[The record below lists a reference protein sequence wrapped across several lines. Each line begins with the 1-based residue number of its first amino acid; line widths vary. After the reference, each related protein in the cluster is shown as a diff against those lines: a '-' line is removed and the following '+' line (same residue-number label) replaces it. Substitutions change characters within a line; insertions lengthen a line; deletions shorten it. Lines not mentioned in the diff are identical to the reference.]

1 MGLIR
6 VDVVLARA
14 EQQSRVLVEIEEG
27 ATLEDAIRRS
37 GLPLENDAV
46 SVGVFGRLRA
56 LSELVADGDRIE
68 IYRKLVADPK
78 AARRRRAAQGLRDG
92 ARRG

>member
-6 VDVVLARA
+6 VEVVLVLAQR
-14 EQQSRVLVEIEEG
+14 QHRVGLEIEQG

-37 GLPLENDAV
+37 GLPLGEGAV
-46 SVGVFGRLRA
+46 RVGVFGRLRGLLDA
-56 LSELVADGDRIE
+56 AADGDRIE
-68 IYRKLVADPK
+68 IYRELMADPK
-78 AARRRRAAQGLRDG
+78 AARRRRAQQRVKGG